1 MMNLTFSGSGQVTKE
16 QGSILFLL
24 LNNNCNLSKK
34 RCAVEK
40 LIGFFNVFLFR
51 LFGGRGG
58 GGGKKISMFGGPDRA
73 RWRTELSSVENT
85 AQFSK

>member
-1 MMNLTFSGSGQVTKE
+1 MYFYFVSLE
-16 QGSILFLL
+16 
-24 LNNNCNLSKK
+24 
-34 RCAVEK
+34 E
-40 LIGFFNVFLFR
+40 
-51 LFGGRGG
+51 G